1 MEKETHVRVLMVV
14 RPAVGGMKEHVLT
27 LARGMI
33 ARGHSVEIAAP
44 GASDIAEA
52 ARMAGFTVH
61 EIHLVGPQQPVADGI
76 AIGELTRVIHAGDFD
91 IVHAHGSKAGFVG
104 RLAVRRA
111 GGIPFVVTAHNH
123 VLMRTDTSPTARWR
137 YRVVERTLSSLVDRY
152 IAVSDSIARE
162 LTEAFGLSADKVVT
176 IHNGIDTAPFLVPQS
191 RTLARESI
199 GVAADTPVVGLAAR
213 FSAQKG
219 LGYLVAA
226 IPELVQRMPG
236 IRVVIGGSGPLEVP
250 LREQAVK
257 LGVSESILWPG
268 QIADMPRFLAALDV
282 YVSPSVTEGF
292 SLALIEAGAAG
303 VPVVAT
309 RVGGVP
315 EVIFDGDTGLLVVPG
330 DPHALAAAVLAFLGD
345 PKTASKLSAAA
356 RARAVSAFS
365 PDRMLDDTLAVY
377 ADVLAEAAS

>member
-27 LARGMI
+27 LARGMV
-33 ARGHSVEIAAP
+33 ARGHSVDIAAP

-52 ARMAGFTVH
+52 ARLAGITVH
-61 EIHLVGPQQPVADGI
+61 EIHLVGPQHPVADGT

-91 IVHAHGSKAGFVG
+91 IVHAHGSKAGLVG
-104 RLAVRRA
+104 RLAVRRV
-111 GGIPFVVTAHNH
+111 GGVPFVVTAHNH
-123 VLMRTDTSPTARWR
+123 VLRRTDTSPTARWR
-137 YRVVERTLSSLVDRY
+137 YRVVERTLSGLVDRY

-191 RTLARESI
+191 RSLARESL
-199 GVAADTPVVGLAAR
+199 GVTSDAPVVGLAAR
-213 FSAQKG
+213 FSTQKG

-226 IPELVQRMPG
+226 TPELVKRMPG

-250 LREQAVK
+250 LREQAAR

-315 EVIFDGDTGLLVVPG
+315 EVILDGDTGLLVVPG
-330 DPHALAAAVLAFLGD
+330 DPHALAAAVLAFIGD
-345 PKTASKLSAAA
+345 PKTASRLSAAA
-356 RARAVSAFS
+356 RLRAVSAFS
-365 PDRMLDDTLAVY
+365 PKRMLDDTLAVY
-377 ADVLAEAAS
+377 ADVLAGAAL

>member
-1 MEKETHVRVLMVV
+1 MRVLMVV

-27 LARGMI
+27 LARGMV
-33 ARGHSVEIAAP
+33 ARGHSVDIAAP

-52 ARMAGFTVH
+52 ARLAGITVH
-61 EIHLVGPQQPVADGI
+61 EIHLVGPQHPVADGT

-91 IVHAHGSKAGFVG
+91 IVHAHGSKAGLVG
-104 RLAVRRA
+104 RLAVRRV
-111 GGIPFVVTAHNH
+111 GGVPFVVTAHNH
-123 VLMRTDTSPTARWR
+123 VLRRTDTSPTARWR
-137 YRVVERTLSSLVDRY
+137 YRVVERTLSGLVDRY

-191 RTLARESI
+191 RSLARESL
-199 GVAADTPVVGLAAR
+199 GVTSDAPVVGLAAR
-213 FSAQKG
+213 FSTQKG

-226 IPELVQRMPG
+226 TPELVKRMPG

-250 LREQAVK
+250 LREQAAR

-315 EVIFDGDTGLLVVPG
+315 EVILDGDTGLLVVPG
-330 DPHALAAAVLAFLGD
+330 DPHALAAAVLAFIGD
-345 PKTASKLSAAA
+345 PKTASRLSAAA
-356 RARAVSAFS
+356 RLRAVSAFS
-365 PDRMLDDTLAVY
+365 PKRMLDDTLAVY
-377 ADVLAEAAS
+377 ADVLAGAAL

>member
-1 MEKETHVRVLMVV
+1 VRVLMVV

-27 LARGMI
+27 LARGMV
-33 ARGHSVEIAAP
+33 ARGHSVDIAAP

-52 ARMAGFTVH
+52 ARLAGITVH
-61 EIHLVGPQQPVADGI
+61 EIHLVGPQHPVADGT

-91 IVHAHGSKAGFVG
+91 IVHAHGSKAGLVG
-104 RLAVRRA
+104 RLAVRRV
-111 GGIPFVVTAHNH
+111 GGVPFVVTAHNH
-123 VLMRTDTSPTARWR
+123 VLRRTDTSPTARWR
-137 YRVVERTLSSLVDRY
+137 YRVVERTLSGLVDRY

-191 RTLARESI
+191 RSLARESL
-199 GVAADTPVVGLAAR
+199 GVTSDAPVVGLAAR
-213 FSAQKG
+213 FSTQKG

-226 IPELVQRMPG
+226 TPELVKRMPG

-250 LREQAVK
+250 LREQAAR

-315 EVIFDGDTGLLVVPG
+315 EVILDGDTGLLVVPG
-330 DPHALAAAVLAFLGD
+330 DPHALAAAVLAFIGD
-345 PKTASKLSAAA
+345 PKTASRLSAAA
-356 RARAVSAFS
+356 RLRAVSAFS
-365 PDRMLDDTLAVY
+365 PKRMLDDTLAVY
-377 ADVLAEAAS
+377 ADVLAGAAL